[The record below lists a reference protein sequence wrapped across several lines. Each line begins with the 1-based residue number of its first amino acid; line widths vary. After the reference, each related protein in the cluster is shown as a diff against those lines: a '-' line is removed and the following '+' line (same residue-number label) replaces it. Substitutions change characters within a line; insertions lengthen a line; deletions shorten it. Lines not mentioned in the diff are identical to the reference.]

1 MELCPGDACYF
12 DKNQC
17 KIFYILNSIL
27 DNTKVILPQLT
38 VSCYLPKMPQVA
50 KWVNSDLL
58 KGFTV
63 PQVAQKHGWPEPLVW
78 SQALVNTDDFNRF
91 KALQWG
97 IQT

>member
-1 MELCPGDACYF
+1 MPG
-12 DKNQC
+12 
-17 KIFYILNSIL
+17 L
-27 DNTKVILPQLT
+27 
-38 VSCYLPKMPQVA
+38 A
-50 KWVNSDLL
+50 KSVNSDLL

-63 PQVAQKHGWPEPLVW
+63 PQVAQKHAWPEPLVW